1 MVILYYVFTFMGW
14 SFLAIAFVWSAIE
27 LYKLEKNNYV

>member
-1 MVILYYVFTFMGW
+1 MVILLNVFVFLGW
-14 SFLAIAFVWSAIE
+14 SMLGIAFIWSVSE